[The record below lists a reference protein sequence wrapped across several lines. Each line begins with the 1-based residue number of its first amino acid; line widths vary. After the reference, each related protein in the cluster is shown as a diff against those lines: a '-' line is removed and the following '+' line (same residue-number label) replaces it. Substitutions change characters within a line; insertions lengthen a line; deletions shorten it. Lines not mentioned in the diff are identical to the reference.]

1 MTRWS
6 LFLQTLSLLHH
17 FLGLYSRFHKLSDKW
32 RVRSYVAERVG
43 SQYLNEVY
51 QVASGALEVDLEA
64 LPKSFV
70 VKATHDSGSLAIVED
85 KDTIDRAAF
94 FAQLDRRLASTY
106 GASKGEYWHEEIPPQ
121 LVFERRIVDKVYGTP
136 GDYKFMAFHG
146 RVELCLVELGRFVSH
161 TRNLYTK
168 DWRLVPVAYVYP
180 RLPDANLERPARFD
194 ELVSVAESLADG
206 FDFVRVDL
214 YAPDDDS
221 VVFGEMTFAP
231 ESGRG
236 RFTPAAYDYELGS
249 LW

>member
-1 MTRWS
+1 MTRWF

-17 FLGLYSRFHKLSDKW
+17 FLGLYSRLHKLSDKW
-32 RVRSYVAERVG
+32 RVRSYVAEQVG

-106 GASKGEYWHEEIPPQ
+106 GASKGEYWYEEIPPQ

-136 GDYKFMAFHG
+136 VDYKFMAFHG

-161 TRNLYTK
+161 TRNLYTA
-168 DWRLVPVAYVYP
+168 LH
-180 RLPDANLERPARFD
+180 LN
-194 ELVSVAESLADG
+194 
-206 FDFVRVDL
+206 
-214 YAPDDDS
+214 APSAGDI
-221 VVFGEMTFAP
+221 
-231 ESGRG
+231 
-236 RFTPAAYDYELGS
+236 GS
-249 LW
+249 SR